1 MEWGELVEK
10 DGGFYVHYADHIPSS
25 LYAYIREH
33 KDMSEIPDTGSRHFV
48 DFYSQLW
55 YSKSMT
61 VDMTENKNRAE
72 RVAKAVLEI
81 LRDPEIGMSFAME
94 FVQDPTNP
102 EDVVCM
108 FNSIEDACSTL
119 AGVLEDSDILG
130 FICEAAV
137 STEDSF

>member
-1 MEWGELVEK
+1 M
-10 DGGFYVHYADHIPSS
+10 
-25 LYAYIREH
+25 
-33 KDMSEIPDTGSRHFV
+33 
-48 DFYSQLW
+48 

-81 LRDPEIGMSFAME
+81 LRDPEISMSFAME
-94 FVQDPTNP
+94 FVQDPTNR

-108 FNSIEDACSTL
+108 LNSIEDACSTL

>member
-1 MEWGELVEK
+1 M
-10 DGGFYVHYADHIPSS
+10 YN
-25 LYAYIREH
+25 
-33 KDMSEIPDTGSRHFV
+33 
-48 DFYSQLW
+48 
-55 YSKSMT
+55 KSMT

-81 LRDPEIGMSFAME
+81 LRDPEIGMSFARE
-94 FVQDPTNP
+94 FVQDPTNQ

-108 FNSIEDACSTL
+108 FNSIEDTCSTL

>member
-1 MEWGELVEK
+1 MV
-10 DGGFYVHYADHIPSS
+10 
-25 LYAYIREH
+25 
-33 KDMSEIPDTGSRHFV
+33 
-48 DFYSQLW
+48 

-61 VDMTENKNRAE
+61 VNMNRAE

-81 LRDPEIGMSFAME
+81 LRDPEISMSFARE
-94 FVQDPTNP
+94 FVQDPSNR

-108 FNSIEDACSTL
+108 FNSIEDACSTV

>member
-1 MEWGELVEK
+1 MV
-10 DGGFYVHYADHIPSS
+10 
-25 LYAYIREH
+25 
-33 KDMSEIPDTGSRHFV
+33 
-48 DFYSQLW
+48 

-61 VDMTENKNRAE
+61 VNMNRAE

-81 LRDPEIGMSFAME
+81 LRDPEISMSFARE
-94 FVQDPTNP
+94 FVQDPANR

-108 FNSIEDACSTL
+108 FNSIEDACSTV

>member
-1 MEWGELVEK
+1 MV
-10 DGGFYVHYADHIPSS
+10 
-25 LYAYIREH
+25 
-33 KDMSEIPDTGSRHFV
+33 
-48 DFYSQLW
+48 

-81 LRDPEIGMSFAME
+81 LRDPEIGMSFARE
-94 FVQDPTNP
+94 FVQDPANR

-108 FNSIEDACSTL
+108 FNSIEDACSTV
-119 AGVLEDSDILG
+119 AGVLEDSDMLG

>member
-1 MEWGELVEK
+1 
-10 DGGFYVHYADHIPSS
+10 
-25 LYAYIREH
+25 
-33 KDMSEIPDTGSRHFV
+33 
-48 DFYSQLW
+48 
-55 YSKSMT
+55 
-61 VDMTENKNRAE
+61 MTENKNRAE

-94 FVQDPTNP
+94 FAQDPTNQ
-102 EDVVCM
+102 EDVACM

-130 FICEAAV
+130 FICEEAV

>member
-1 MEWGELVEK
+1 M
-10 DGGFYVHYADHIPSS
+10 
-25 LYAYIREH
+25 
-33 KDMSEIPDTGSRHFV
+33 
-48 DFYSQLW
+48 

-81 LRDPEIGMSFAME
+81 LRDPEISMSFAME
-94 FVQDPTNP
+94 FVQDPTNR

-108 FNSIEDACSTL
+108 LNAIEDACSTL